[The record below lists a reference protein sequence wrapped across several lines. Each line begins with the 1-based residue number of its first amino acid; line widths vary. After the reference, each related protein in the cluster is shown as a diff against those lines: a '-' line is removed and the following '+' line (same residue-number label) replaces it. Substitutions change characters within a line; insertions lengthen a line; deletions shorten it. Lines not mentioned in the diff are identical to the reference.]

1 VPIDRGIGRVG
12 PLPQAARVPLSDV
25 NFRSTVTIMGN
36 VAKNLPPP
44 DYDLPDTGTVSI
56 LGLSLEAVLELD
68 CLRGATVLAGHG
80 GLDRIVSRLNVME
93 VPDILP
99 WVRPHELL
107 LTTGYPLRS
116 VPDSL
121 PALVQELADRGL
133 AGIGVKLGRY
143 LDQLPAAMLAEADRV
158 GLPIIA
164 LPDGVGFDDVINQVL
179 TAVLNRQA
187 AVLTR
192 ADEVHRA
199 LLEIVLTG
207 GGLGMLCAELANI
220 LPGVAMVTS
229 TDGRVLASDGP
240 AGEVEAALALDCFD
254 ASGRFLVE
262 SEPVGTRSRDAEP
275 GGSVPGGTGRARR
288 AVVRIV
294 AGPLDHARLVA
305 FSAERELT
313 GDDVHILERAATV
326 AALAITKAL
335 AVSAVEGKYQADFL
349 RDALAGRAGNADHVI
364 AHAHSLGWD
373 IGRPM
378 VVIVAESDPGSTPA
392 DLELE
397 ELRAVQERFAT
408 AWARVVR
415 QRDAEAPVVGFSH
428 EVVAV
433 LGVPE
438 DADSESIARIVRD
451 LVRRVS
457 GDGGGGRR
465 SFSTGISRPISSP
478 DELLGAYEQAR
489 QAVSVGRQMAGP
501 SALTHFDGLGIF
513 RLLTLVPDTAE
524 LRSFAAEALGEL
536 IQKDTPQNADLR
548 LTLSVLLD
556 TNLNIAET
564 ARVLHFHYNTLRY
577 RIVKLEK
584 MLGPFTTDPS
594 LRLTLSLALR
604 VVQMRGI

>member
-1 VPIDRGIGRVG
+1 
-12 PLPQAARVPLSDV
+12 
-25 NFRSTVTIMGN
+25 M
-36 VAKNLPPP
+36 
-44 DYDLPDTGTVSI
+44 
-56 LGLSLEAVLELD
+56 D
-68 CLRGATVLAGHG
+68 CLGGATVLAGHG

-99 WVRPHELL
+99 WVRPQELL

-116 VPDSL
+116 VPETL

-143 LDQLPAAMLAEADRV
+143 LDQLPEAMLAEADRV

-187 AVLTR
+187 EVLART
-192 ADEVHRA
+192 DDVHRA
-199 LLEIVLTG
+199 LVDIVLTG
-207 GGLGMLCAELANI
+207 GGLDMLCAELAGI
-220 LPGVAMVTS
+220 LPGAAMVTS

-240 AGEVEAALALDCFD
+240 DGEVEAALSLDCFD

-262 SEPVGTRSRDAEP
+262 FEPVGTRSGDDI
-275 GGSVPGGTGRARR
+275 RARR
-288 AVVRIV
+288 AVVPIV
-294 AGPLDHARLVA
+294 AGSLDHGRLVA
-305 FSAERELT
+305 FSANRLLT

-326 AALAITKAL
+326 AALAITKAQAVL
-335 AVSAVEGKYQADFL
+335 AVESKYQADFL
-349 RDALAGRAGNADHVI
+349 RDALAGRAGKAEHVV

-378 VVIVAESDPGSTPA
+378 VVVVAESDPNPA
-392 DLELE
+392 VPQLAPE
-397 ELRAVQERFAT
+397 ELRPLQERFAT
-408 AWARVVR
+408 AWAQVVR
-415 QRDAEAPVVGFSH
+415 QRDAKAPVVGFSQ
-428 EVVAV
+428 EVVAI

-438 DADSESIARIVRD
+438 DADTESITRIVRD
-451 LVRRVS
+451 LVRHVS

-478 DELLGAYEQAR
+478 DELLAAYEQAR
-489 QAVSVGRQMAGP
+489 KAVSVGRQMSGP

-524 LRSFAAEALGEL
+524 LRSFAAETLGEL
-536 IQKDTPQNADLR
+536 ITNDTPENADLR
-548 LTLSVLLD
+548 QTLSVLLD
-556 TNLNIAET
+556 TNLNVAET
-564 ARVLHFHYNTLRY
+564 ARILHFHYNTLRY
-577 RIVKLEK
+577 RIVKLER
-584 MLGPFTTDPS
+584 MLGPFTRDPH
-594 LRLTLSLALR
+594 LRLTLSLALL